1 MSNSGPMFFRASFSG
16 SAVQS
21 KARWHSVSIAALAL
35 LLAVPVAAQEQGG
48 PAAPPA
54 EAAEAANASEEIAFA
69 ADTITYDSETDT
81 VTANGNVELTREAWR
96 LRADAVT
103 WNRRSG
109 GVVATGNVALTSP
122 EGDTAYGD
130 RVELT
135 DSLRDGVVENLL
147 VAFDNGG
154 RLAANQGTRLTNG
167 DISLDRAVY
176 SPCPV
181 EDAQGCA
188 RRPSWQVRAVRVYYD
203 RGRGRL
209 RYTGARIEIFGLPLV
224 PLPGLSHPIG
234 GVAGSGFLLPEVRID
249 RVNGLEIAIPYYW
262 RIDGSTDA
270 TLTPHF
276 YSDAA
281 PMLEAEARRLTA
293 RGAWRVRSYATYS
306 ERINATTGAREDTL
320 RGYVDGTAGFQFSRR
335 WSLNASGRLASDRTF
350 LRRYDI
356 SRDDRLRSTFSLN
369 RTSETSFLSIQGWA
383 TQTLRT
389 GDVQGQQPIALPL
402 VDLRYRIT
410 DAPLDGVVSLRA
422 NTLALTRTSGQ
433 DTQRAFASAQWDW
446 RRITAL
452 GQELTVTLLGRGDVY
467 HTDSILA
474 TPVPSYRG
482 AEGWQARAFAGG
494 AVDLRWPFVGPLGGG
509 IQRLTPRVQL
519 AAISPVDNVDIPN
532 EDSRAFELEDGNIFA
547 LNRFPGADR
556 FEDGARITYGLEW
569 AFNQPGLAIDAT
581 VAQSYRFGDQ
591 PSLFPDG
598 TGLTDN
604 ASDIVGRTTV
614 AWRNS
619 LRLTH
624 RFRLDESSFAVR
636 RNEFDAT
643 IGSRRTYAIIGYSRL
658 NRDIA
663 TLGEDL
669 RDREEVRAGGRV
681 QIGRY
686 WSIFGSAI
694 IDLTD
699 RAEDPLSTADGFE
712 PVRHRLGIAY
722 EDDCLTLGITW
733 RRDYQDSGDARRGN
747 SFLLRLVLRNL
758 GV

>member
-1 MSNSGPMFFRASFSG
+1 MPKCAASPY
-16 SAVQS
+16 AAPCVA
-21 KARWHSVSIAALAL
+21 KAPWRLRRRLHGVSALAL
-35 LLAVPVAAQEQGG
+35 LMMATPTYAQD
-48 PAAPPA
+48 AAPPVEQA
-54 EAAEAANASEEIAFA
+54 GPDSTADTIAFA
-69 ADTITYDSETDT
+69 ADTVDYDTDTDT
-81 VTANGNVELTREAWR
+81 VTANGHVELEREAWR

-109 GVVATGNVALTSP
+109 QVIASGNVALTSP

-154 RLAANQGTRLTNG
+154 RLAAAQGIRQPNG
-167 DISLDRAVY
+167 DIDLNRAVY

-181 EDAQGCA
+181 EDDAGCA
-188 RRPSWQVRAVRVYYD
+188 RRPSWQVRAIRVYYD
-203 RGRGRL
+203 RARSRL
-209 RYTGARIEIFGLPLV
+209 RYTGARIEIFGLPLI

-234 GVAGSGFLLPEVRID
+234 GGAGSGFLVPEVRID
-249 RVNGLEIAIPYYW
+249 RVNGLEIAVPYYW

-270 TLTPHF
+270 TFIPHF

-293 RGAWRVRSYATYS
+293 RGAWRARGYATYS
-306 ERINATTGAREDTL
+306 QRINATSGLEEDAL
-320 RGYVDGTAGFQFSRR
+320 RGYIDASAGFQFSPR
-335 WSLNASGRLASDRTF
+335 WSLTASGRVASDRTF

-356 SRDDRLRSTFSLN
+356 SRDDRLRSTFALN
-369 RTSETSFLSIQGWA
+369 RTAQNSFLSVQGWA

-389 GDVQGQQPIALPL
+389 GDAQGQQPIALPL
-402 VDLRYRIT
+402 IDYRHRIP
-410 DAPLDGVVSLRA
+410 DAPLGGVFSLRL
-422 NTLALTRTSGQ
+422 NTLALTRTTGQ

-452 GQELTVTLLGRGDVY
+452 GQELTVTVLGRGDLY
-467 HTDSILA
+467 HTDNVLA

-482 AEGWQARAFAGG
+482 EDGWQARAFVGG
-494 AVDLRWPFVGPLGGG
+494 AVDLRWPFIGALGSGT
-509 IQRLTPRVQL
+509 QRLTPRVQI

-556 FEDGARITYGLEW
+556 FEDGARLTYGLEW
-569 AFNQPGLAIDAT
+569 AFNQPGLAVEAT
-581 VAQSYRFGDQ
+581 IAQSYRLGDQ
-591 PSLFPDG
+591 ASLFPDG

-624 RFRLDESSFAVR
+624 RFRLDESNFAVR

-643 IGSRRTYAIIGYSRL
+643 FGSRRTYAIIGYSRL

-663 TLGEDL
+663 SFGEDL
-669 RDREEVRAGGRV
+669 RDREEVRVGGRIQV
-681 QIGRY
+681 ARY
-686 WSIFGSAI
+686 WSVFGSAI
-694 IDLTD
+694 VDLTD
-699 RAEDPLSTADGFE
+699 RAEDPTSAADGFE

>member
-1 MSNSGPMFFRASFSG
+1 MPFRAASPRAALTYAAIRNRLLG
-16 SAVQS
+16 
-21 KARWHSVSIAALAL
+21 VSALAL
-35 LLAVPVAAQEQGG
+35 TLFMAGPATAQEN
-48 PAAPPA
+48 ALPPPSE
-54 EAAEAANASEEIAFA
+54 EAAVTADAETVAFS
-69 ADTITYDSETDT
+69 ADTINYDNAAEI
-81 VTANGNVELTREAWR
+81 VTASGNVEMEREAWR

-103 WNRRSG
+103 WNRRTG
-109 GVVATGNVALTSP
+109 QVVATGAVALTSP
-122 EGDTAYGD
+122 QGDTAYGD

-147 VAFDNGG
+147 VAFENGG
-154 RLAANQGTRLTNG
+154 RMAANQGTRLANG
-167 DISLDRAVY
+167 DIALDRAVY

-181 EDAQGCA
+181 EDDAGCA

-203 RGRGRL
+203 RERSRL
-209 RYTGARIEIFGLPLV
+209 RYTGARIEIFGLPLI

-234 GVAGSGFLLPEVRID
+234 GGAGSGFLLPQIGID
-249 RVNGLEIAIPYYW
+249 RVNGFEFALPYYW
-262 RIDGSTDA
+262 RIDGSTDV
-270 TLTPHF
+270 TVTPHV
-276 YSDAA
+276 YSNAA

-293 RGAWRVRSYATYS
+293 RGAWRARGYATYS
-306 ERINATTGAREDTL
+306 QRINANSGAEEDAL
-320 RGYVDGTAGFQFSRR
+320 RGYIDASAGFQFSPQ
-335 WSLNASGRLASDRTF
+335 WSLTASGRLASDRTF

-369 RTSETSFLSIQGWA
+369 RTSANSFLSIQGWA

-389 GDVQGQQPIALPL
+389 GDAQGQQPIALPL
-402 VDLRYRIT
+402 TDYRRRIVDG
-410 DAPLDGVVSLRA
+410 PFGGVLSLRA
-422 NTLALTRTSGQ
+422 NTLALTRTTGQ
-433 DTQRAFASAQWDW
+433 DTQRAFASAQWDL
-446 RRITAL
+446 RRITSL
-452 GQELTVTLLGRGDVY
+452 GQELTATILGRGDLY
-467 HTDSILA
+467 HTDDILS

-482 AEGWQARAFAGG
+482 ADGWQGRAFVGG
-494 AVDLRWPFVGPLGGG
+494 AIDLRWPFIGTLGRGT
-509 IQRLTPRVQL
+509 QRLTPRVQI
-519 AAISPVDNVDIPN
+519 AAVSPVDNVDIPN

-556 FEDGARITYGLEW
+556 FEDGARLTYGLEW
-569 AFNQPGLAIDAT
+569 AFNQPGLAVEAT
-581 VAQSYRFGDQ
+581 IAQSYRLGDR

-624 RFRLDESSFAVR
+624 RFRLDESNFAVR

-643 IGSRRTYAIIGYSRL
+643 FGSRSTYAIVGYSRL

-663 TLGEDL
+663 SFGEDL
-669 RDREEVRAGGRV
+669 RDREEVRVGGRIQV
-681 QIGRY
+681 ARY

-694 IDLTD
+694 VDLTD
-699 RAEDPLSTADGFE
+699 RAEDPTSTADGFE
-712 PVRHRLGIAY
+712 AVRHRLGIAY

>member
-1 MSNSGPMFFRASFSG
+1 MVFSAAFPRAAKLAPTFR
-16 SAVQS
+16 
-21 KARWHSVSIAALAL
+21 WAALSTSAL
-35 LLAVPVAAQEQGG
+35 ASALSLSAPAYAQEQ
-48 PAAPPA
+48 A
-54 EAAEAANASEEIAFA
+54 EPQPTEIGSVQPEPTETIAFA
-69 ADTITYDSETDT
+69 ADTITYDRDSDV
-81 VTANGNVELTREAWR
+81 VTASGNVELEREAWR

-109 GVVATGNVALTSP
+109 AVVAIGNVALTSP
-122 EGDTAYGD
+122 QGDTAYGD

-135 DSLRDGVVENLL
+135 DTLRDGAVENLL

-154 RLAANQGTRLTNG
+154 RLAANQGTRLANG

-181 EDAQGCA
+181 EDADGCA
-188 RRPSWQVRAVRVYYD
+188 RRPSWQVRAVRVFYD
-203 RGRGRL
+203 RARGRL
-209 RYTGARIEIFGLPLV
+209 RYTGARIEIFGLPLI

-234 GVAGSGFLLPEVRID
+234 GGASTGFLVPEVQID

-262 RIDGSTDA
+262 RIDGSTDS
-270 TLTPHF
+270 TITPHIF
-276 YSDAA
+276 TDAA
-281 PMLEAEARRLTA
+281 PLLEVEARRLTA
-293 RGAWRVRSYATYS
+293 RGAWRARGYATYS
-306 ERINATTGAREDTL
+306 ERINAATGIEEDAL
-320 RGYVDGTAGFQFSRR
+320 RGYVDASAGFQFSRR
-335 WSLNASGRLASDRTF
+335 WSLTASGRLASDRTF

-369 RTSETSFLSIQGWA
+369 RTAESSFLTIQGWA

-389 GDVQGQQPIALPL
+389 GDIQGQQPIALPL
-402 VDLRYRIT
+402 VDFRYRIT
-410 DAPLDGVVSLRA
+410 DAPLDGVLTLRA
-422 NTLALTRTSGQ
+422 NTLALTRTTGQ
-433 DTQRAFASAQWDW
+433 DTQRAFASTQWDW
-446 RRITAL
+446 RRITGL
-452 GQELTVTLLGRGDVY
+452 GQELTVTLLGRGDLY
-467 HTDSILA
+467 YSDENLA

-482 AEGWQARAFAGG
+482 AGGWQARAFAGG
-494 AVDLRWPFVGPLGGG
+494 AVDLRWPFIGALGSGT
-509 IQRLTPRVQL
+509 QRLTPRVQL
-519 AAISPVDNVDIPN
+519 AAVSPVDNVDIPN

-556 FEDGARITYGLEW
+556 FEDGARLTYGLEW

-581 VAQSYRFGDQ
+581 VAQSYRFGDRA
-591 PSLFPDG
+591 SLFPDG

-604 ASDIVGRTTV
+604 ASDIVGRTTI

-624 RFRLDESSFAVR
+624 RFRLDEGNFAVR

-643 IGSRRTYAIIGYSRL
+643 IGSRQTYAIIGYSRL

-663 TLGEDL
+663 SFGEDL
-669 RDREEVRAGGRV
+669 RDREEVRLGGRIQV
-681 QIGRY
+681 ARY
-686 WSIFGSAI
+686 WSVFGSAI
-694 IDLTD
+694 VDLTD
-699 RAEDPLSTADGFE
+699 RAEDPASAADGYE

>member
-1 MSNSGPMFFRASFSG
+1 MVLRTAPLYAVKACAEAQVRLLG
-16 SAVQS
+16 SS
-21 KARWHSVSIAALAL
+21 ALAL
-35 LLAVPVAAQEQGG
+35 VIMVATPAVAQETPLPTPGLEG
-48 PAAPPA
+48 ATSES
-54 EAAEAANASEEIAFA
+54 EAVVFA
-69 ADTITYDSETDT
+69 ADILTYDSNGEI
-81 VTANGNVELTREAWR
+81 VTATGNVELEREAWR

-103 WNRRSG
+103 WNRRTG
-109 GVVATGNVALTSP
+109 EVVATGRVALTSP
-122 EGDTAYGD
+122 QGDTAYGD

-154 RLAANQGTRLTNG
+154 RLAANEGTRQANG
-167 DISLDRAVY
+167 DITLDRAVY

-181 EDAQGCA
+181 EDAEGCP

-203 RGRGRL
+203 RARSRL
-209 RYTGARIEIFGLPLV
+209 RYTGARIEIFGLPLI

-234 GVAGSGFLLPEVRID
+234 GQAGTGFLLPQIGID
-249 RVNGLEIAIPYYW
+249 RVNGFEFALPYYW
-262 RIDGSTDA
+262 RIDGSTDL
-270 TLTPHF
+270 TLTPHV

-281 PMLEAEARRLTA
+281 PMLETEARRLTA
-293 RGAWRVRSYATYS
+293 RGAWRARGFATYS
-306 ERINATTGAREDTL
+306 QRINTDTGVREDAL
-320 RGYVDGTAGFQFSRR
+320 RGYIDASAGFQFAPR
-335 WSLNASGRLASDRTF
+335 WNLTASGRLASDRTF

-356 SRDDRLRSTFSLN
+356 SRDDRLRSTFALN
-369 RTSETSFLSIQGWA
+369 RTSQSSFLSIQGWA

-389 GDVQGQQPIALPL
+389 GDSQGQQPIALPL
-402 VDLRYRIT
+402 IDYRRRIT
-410 DAPLDGVVSLRA
+410 EAPFGGVFTLRL
-422 NTLALTRTSGQ
+422 NSLALSRTNGQ

-452 GQELTVTLLGRGDVY
+452 GQELTFTLLGRGDVY
-467 HTDSILA
+467 HTDNILA

-482 AEGWQARAFAGG
+482 AAGWQTRAFAGTSI
-494 AVDLRWPFVGPLGGG
+494 DLRWPFIGSLGNGT
-509 IQRLTPRVQL
+509 QRITPRIQI
-519 AAISPVDNVDIPN
+519 AAVSPVNNVDIPN

-556 FEDGARITYGLEW
+556 FEDGARLTYGLEW
-569 AFNQPGLAIDAT
+569 AFNQPGLAVEANI
-581 VAQSYRFGDQ
+581 AQSYRLGDR

-604 ASDIVGRTTV
+604 ASDIVGRTTI

-624 RFRLDESSFAVR
+624 RFRLDESNFAVR

-643 IGSRRTYAIIGYSRL
+643 FGTRRTYAIIGYSRL

-663 TLGEDL
+663 SLGEDL
-669 RDREEVRAGGRV
+669 RDREEVRVGGRV
-681 QIGRY
+681 QVARY
-686 WSIFGSAI
+686 WSVFGSAI
-694 IDLTD
+694 VDLTD
-699 RAEDPLSTADGFE
+699 RAEDPTSTADGFE
-712 PVRHRLGIAY
+712 AVRHRLGIAY